1 MMLVPFIYFTSLV
14 KDVYWGGWEVRFI
27 FAIKANDYDD
37 RDTKSTYDDA
47 DGMRQGEEGDGATYE
62 RGGEANA
69 YT

>member
-1 MMLVPFIYFTSLV
+1 MSSSLFASLV
-14 KDVYWGGWEVRFI
+14 KGVCLGGVGFVFI
-27 FAIKANDYDD
+27 FAIKANNYDD